1 MGMWYGSEVI
11 NHRDETP
18 EDKSFNELNTC
29 VVVHLSEI
37 DVSKTNVIIE
47 KIIIEFI
54 INYREL
60 KLNHQEMIIQTI
72 TITIVIEIV
81 KDQMIVH

>member
-1 MGMWYGSEVI
+1 MWYGSEVI

-37 DVSKTNVIIE
+37 DVSIIKE
-47 KIIIEFI
+47 KK
-54 INYREL
+54 NYY
-60 KLNHQEMIIQTI
+60 
-72 TITIVIEIV
+72 
-81 KDQMIVH
+81 

>member
-37 DVSKTNVIIE
+37 DVSKTTLL
-47 KIIIEFI
+47 KIIF
-54 INYREL
+54 L
-60 KLNHQEMIIQTI
+60 LNL
-72 TITIVIEIV
+72 
-81 KDQMIVH
+81 